1 MPKKTIKKG
10 GYEFIPKT
18 DNYSLFYPNLLLNPN
33 ISTQPNIDTLFKEVG
48 IFYKSVSVAKNAIK
62 EMKSDFLN
70 VFGKTPKSDN
80 KYFNTPWS
88 MAIEEIANELKYYQ
102 QLEPFKLFKIANLKF
117 DFIAIDTNSLTL
129 NIYGTLL
136 YKDKENP

>member
-1 MPKKTIKKG
+1 
-10 GYEFIPKT
+10 
-18 DNYSLFYPNLLLNPN
+18 
-33 ISTQPNIDTLFKEVG
+33 
-48 IFYKSVSVAKNAIK
+48 VSVAKNAIK